1 MKKDNQK
8 NGFTLVELIVVLV
21 ILAIL
26 ASLLVP
32 SLTRYIERAK
42 KQAVIAEAKD
52 VWTASQAALSE
63 CYALYPESFNAPS
76 AGNQGNNCRFTV
88 TVNGQKIQNV
98 GKISNGALGALQKNP
113 NDTVEADTASRK
125 VSAIVLKYLESAD
138 KTNPRYTFGSGNTVN
153 GKTRPS
159 TYFSGK
165 PKATDVIIQ
174 IFHTSDGKVVA
185 LNFGKNGYM
194 VTIVPGQDITC
205 EYDGNCLSSTG

>member
-1 MKKDNQK
+1 MKKINQN

-32 SLTRYIERAK
+32 SLTGYIKKAK
-42 KQAVIAEAKD
+42 EKAVITEARD

-63 CYALYPESFNAPS
+63 CYALYPDSFLAQS
-76 AGNQGNNCRFTV
+76 AGSQGSNCRFTV
-88 TVNGQKIQNV
+88 TINGQQIKNV

-125 VSAIVLKYLESAD
+125 VAAIVLQYLESAD
-138 KTNPRYTFGSGNTVN
+138 KTNPRYTFGSGTIVN
-153 GKTRPS
+153 GNTKPS
-159 TYFSGK
+159 TYFKGK
-165 PKATDVIIQ
+165 PKSTDVIIQ
-174 IFHTSDGKVVA
+174 LFHTIDGKVIA
-185 LNFGKNGYM
+185 LNFVKNGYT

-205 EYDGNCLSSTG
+205 KYDGNCLASKG